1 MTAGGLDREQIM
13 RRFEDMLDAAMASE
27 APPSGLDAGILAAV
41 GTEALQEDDH
51 RRCDSY
57 ALWSG
62 MTALTQEIK
71 LQGRAFQ
78 DLTNSLAAQ
87 TAKIADE
94 LRAVYVERERTLQ
107 REAERRSRREFL
119 NALIDL
125 RDRLGRGRE
134 TVRAR
139 QAEPIPAPSIPWWTR
154 TFSKPAPLPGPDET
168 LGALIRGYELSIER
182 LDQTLDEFNA
192 REIRCQGEPFDP
204 KRMNAIEREES
215 ATVPPGT
222 ILEVYRSGYEWNGE
236 VFRPAQVKVSSAPAT
251 PEINL

>member
-134 TVRAR
+134 TVRDR
-139 QAEPIPAPSIPWWTR
+139 KSTR
-154 TFSKPAPLPGPDET
+154 L
-168 LGALIRGYELSIER
+168 
-182 LDQTLDEFNA
+182 N
-192 REIRCQGEPFDP
+192 
-204 KRMNAIEREES
+204 
-215 ATVPPGT
+215 
-222 ILEVYRSGYEWNGE
+222 
-236 VFRPAQVKVSSAPAT
+236 SSHSS
-251 PEINL
+251 